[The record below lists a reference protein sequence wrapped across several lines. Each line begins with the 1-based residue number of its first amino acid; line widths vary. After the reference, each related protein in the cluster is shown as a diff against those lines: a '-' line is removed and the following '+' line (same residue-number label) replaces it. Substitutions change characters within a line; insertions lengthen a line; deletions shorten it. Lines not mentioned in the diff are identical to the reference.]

1 MIAGRTKCWTV
12 ENDNWGRKEYRKESN
27 IGSVKDKI
35 KIRLYMCELKVN
47 YRRKSLG
54 NRCPMC
60 QTKDTAEHGLECKK
74 GDKKF
79 TLNDERGK
87 GWREIVA
94 IDCKNKKNRSTID
107 NIWKE
112 QNALQ
117 E

>member
-1 MIAGRTKCWTV
+1 MTTGGEKNTEKKAILGQLKTKLRSDC
-12 ENDNWGRKEYRKESN
+12 
-27 IGSVKDKI
+27 
-35 KIRLYMCELKVN
+35 MCELKVN

-94 IDCKNKKNRSTID
+94 IYCKNKKNRSTID